1 MMISGGADPLVRAG
15 PPGPAFTKVIK
26 IRQNARK
33 ADEGVS
39 PRTGGIRPT
48 QPPEPA

>member
-33 ADEGVS
+33 AGEGVG
-39 PRTGGIRPT
+39 PPVRPT